1 MIHDMNSTQKDD
13 ASFSV
18 TEKRKAKALSQL
30 MEELETGMY
39 CQESFSEEEAKK
51 LLKYYFPW
59 QEHLVPTFMI
69 HIKKKKQFING
80 E

>member
-1 MIHDMNSTQKDD
+1 MLMIRDMNSTQKDD

-51 LLKYYFPW
+51 LLKY
-59 QEHLVPTFMI
+59 
-69 HIKKKKQFING
+69 
-80 E
+80 